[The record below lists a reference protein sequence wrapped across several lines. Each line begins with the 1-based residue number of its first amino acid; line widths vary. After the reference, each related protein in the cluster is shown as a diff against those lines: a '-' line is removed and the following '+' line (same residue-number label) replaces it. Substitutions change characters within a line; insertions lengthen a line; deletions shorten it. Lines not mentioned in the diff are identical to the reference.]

1 MVRPGSAWM
10 LAAALA
16 IAALTPSAQAADPKK
31 KAKVTITNLSDW
43 QLDHLYL
50 SPAEETE
57 WGPDQLAEEVIAKGD
72 KFILTDI
79 PCNTWDIKVVDEEG
93 DECIIEN
100 VDLCNET
107 AEWKITS
114 KELLACQ
121 EKSQ

>member
-16 IAALTPSAQAADPKK
+16 LAAHTPAQAADPKK

-79 PCNTWDIKVVDEEG
+79 PCNTWDIKVVDEDG
-93 DECIIEN
+93 DECVIEA

-114 KELLACQ
+114 KDLLACQ